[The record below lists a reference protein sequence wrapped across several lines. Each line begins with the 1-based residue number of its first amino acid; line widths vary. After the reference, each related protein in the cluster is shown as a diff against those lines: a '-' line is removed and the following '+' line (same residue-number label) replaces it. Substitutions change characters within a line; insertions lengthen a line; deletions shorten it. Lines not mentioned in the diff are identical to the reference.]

1 MNQFPQLE
9 NSMNEKIALAVIGG
23 SGLYDFP
30 GLQDKWTIEVNTPFG
45 KPSSQIL
52 IGSLGQRRIAFLA
65 RHGIGHQISPTEVNY
80 RSNIYALK
88 LLGVQNIISVS
99 ACGSLQEEF
108 APGDI
113 VVPDQL
119 FDNTN
124 NRVRS
129 FFENG
134 IVAHVGV
141 GDPFCHRL
149 NLDIFQALADSGAKK
164 VHQGGKL
171 LTIEGPRFSTKAES
185 NIYRSWGMSLIG
197 MTASPEAFLARE
209 AEMCYSIMAHV
220 TDYDVWHSTESP
232 VSVDMVLQVL
242 KNNTKVASEAIIR
255 LIPKLND
262 EPDCSCASA
271 LESAIITKKEFISE
285 ESIMNLDAIIG
296 KYIH

>member
-30 GLQDKWTIEVNTPFG
+30 GLQDKRTIEVNTPFG

-149 NLDIFQALADSGAKK
+149 NLDIFQ
-164 VHQGGKL
+164 V
-171 LTIEGPRFSTKAES
+171 F
-185 NIYRSWGMSLIG
+185 
-197 MTASPEAFLARE
+197 
-209 AEMCYSIMAHV
+209 
-220 TDYDVWHSTESP
+220 
-232 VSVDMVLQVL
+232 